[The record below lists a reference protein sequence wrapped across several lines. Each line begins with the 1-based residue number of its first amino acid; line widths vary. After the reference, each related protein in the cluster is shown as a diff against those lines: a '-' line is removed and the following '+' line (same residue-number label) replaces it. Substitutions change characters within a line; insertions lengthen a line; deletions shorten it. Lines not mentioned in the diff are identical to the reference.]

1 MVLTVFW
8 ITGAWFHFRSQ
19 HCSPEQECSQPDG
32 LILYPGRVTRHH
44 WLTHGALAFQVAAS
58 LFVQDLGLDLFLDTA
73 SILKHNSSFIYTYCK
88 MKHVWTGHC
97 LLKMT

>member
-32 LILYPGRVTRHH
+32 LILYPGQVTRLH
-44 WLTHGALAFQVAAS
+44 WLTHGALAFMLPMTTSMAILHDLEYVIFDV
-58 LFVQDLGLDLFLDTA
+58 LFVFDVF
-73 SILKHNSSFIYTYCK
+73 F
-88 MKHVWTGHC
+88 
-97 LLKMT
+97 